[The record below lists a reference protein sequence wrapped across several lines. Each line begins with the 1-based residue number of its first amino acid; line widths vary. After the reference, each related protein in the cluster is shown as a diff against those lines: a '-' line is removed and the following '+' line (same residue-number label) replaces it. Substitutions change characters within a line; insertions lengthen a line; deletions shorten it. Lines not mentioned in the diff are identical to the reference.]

1 MSSDEFTYRSATIK
15 DAAELIELSVAAYGP
30 YTALLNAEHANKLS
44 AGLKDE
50 QRMVSLLQ
58 HSKSF
63 VCIHQ
68 NKIVG
73 MAFIV
78 LHGNPWDV
86 FKAEWA
92 YIRLLGVHP
101 DYQGKGIAKQ
111 LTHMCITFAKDHHE
125 KTVALHTS
133 EFMDTARHMY
143 EKLGFKKYQEIE
155 PRFGKKY
162 WLYLLDIN

>member
-1 MSSDEFTYRSATIK
+1 MSSDEFTYRSGSIHDK
-15 DAAELIELSVAAYGP
+15 AELLELSLASYGP
-30 YTALLNAEHANKLS
+30 YATLLNAEHANKLIS
-44 AGLKDE
+44 LIKDE
-50 QRMVSLLQ
+50 ERMASLIQ

-78 LHGNPWDV
+78 LHGHPWDV

-92 YIRLLGVHP
+92 YIRMLGVHP
-101 DYQGKGIAKQ
+101 DYQGKGIAKK
-111 LTHMCITFAKDHHE
+111 LTQMCITFAKENHE
-125 KTVALHTS
+125 KTLALHTS
-133 EFMDTARHMY
+133 EFMDAARHIY
-143 EKLGFKKYQEIE
+143 EKLGFRRYQEIE
-155 PRFGKKY
+155 PRYGKKY